1 MYVEKNKKTKEA
13 NALDIRETAEYRN
26 LGFKVVTCPICKNET
41 LDSYWICEH
50 CGWEYD
56 NTKDENTMS
65 SANGMTI
72 KDYRAAYLKSKI

>member
-1 MYVEKNKKTKEA
+1 M
-13 NALDIRETAEYRN
+13 DIRETAEYKN

-41 LDSYWICEH
+41 LDS
-50 CGWEYD
+50 WEYD